1 MKWKTNIFKEK
12 PPEIGDRRTVTRF
25 LLFPKTLPEFD
36 DQEENLLECDHV
48 ETTRWLEFSKIR
60 QEYTIKKMA
69 NEFGRFLQGSWKDI
83 KWMD

>member
-25 LLFPKTLPEFD
+25 LFFPKTLPEFD
-36 DQEENLLECDHV
+36 DQEENLLECEHV
-48 ETTRWLEFSKIR
+48 ETTRWLEFAKIR
-60 QEYTIKKMA
+60 QELVYNIPW
-69 NEFGRFLQGSWKDI
+69 FLTYHCNNWKDV